1 MQPWVTAAHGSVS
14 DIIDS
19 VVFLYLAG
27 QIICFRFFGF
37 FTGNLSADVA
47 AMTKDFGSYPG
58 NRSVTTPC
66 YDQTGSGKELFRS
79 TGDFE
84 VVS

>member
-1 MQPWVTAAHGSVS
+1 MLCIFSMQPWVTAAHGSVS

-58 NRSVTTPC
+58 NRSERHGVCVYVCT
-66 YDQTGSGKELFRS
+66 
-79 TGDFE
+79 
-84 VVS
+84 